1 MFNRLSF
8 LYWRYFTSPLKYAR
22 HIGVRIGKD
31 CFISTYNWGTEPYLI
46 EIKNHVQITHGVS
59 LHTHGGA
66 HCVRRD
72 FPSFD
77 TFGKI
82 IIQDWAYIGAYSQ
95 IMPGVTIGE
104 GALVAA
110 GSVVTKSVAPFTV
123 VGGNPAKFLCTIED
137 YVNKN
142 RKYNLGV
149 KGMSYKRK
157 KQLLLNTDDSLFIKK

>member
-8 LYWRYFTSPLKYAR
+8 LYWRYLTSPLKYAK
-22 HIGVRIGKD
+22 HIGVHIGED

-66 HCVRRD
+66 HCVRRVL
-72 FPSFD
+72 PSFD

-104 GALVAA
+104 GSLVAA
-110 GSVVTKSVAPFTV
+110 GSVVTKSVEPFTV
-123 VGGNPAKFLCTIED
+123 VGGNPAKFICTIED

-142 RKYNLGV
+142 RQYNLGV
-149 KGMSYKRK
+149 KGMDYKRK